1 VWTDVTRKMK
11 DDDEFSSLSISTRFH
26 HTKFAMQADNQNN
39 NMTGFK
45 KICKIDGEKLLSTED
60 LIKAIQQEVATDGHK
75 NSSDLTEIL
84 NTSGGID
91 IVWQN
96 AELSSERLGENF
108 EKIVE
113 TIRDHGPG
121 GSRPTDNVNLFLN

>member
-1 VWTDVTRKMK
+1 MTQP
-11 DDDEFSSLSISTRFH
+11 
-26 HTKFAMQADNQNN
+26 TKKTA
-39 NMTGFK
+39 GVK
-45 KICKIDGEKLLSTED
+45 KICKIDGEKVLCTED
-60 LIKAIQQEVATDGHK
+60 LLKAMQREVASEGHK
-75 NSSDLTEIL
+75 DSGDLTEIL

-96 AELSSERLGENF
+96 ADISSERLGENF

-113 TIRDHGPG
+113 TIREHGPD